1 MFDAF
6 FTALAWLLSF
16 FYALIPNYA
25 VAIGLLTL
33 AVMLLLFPLNAKAV
47 RSQAA
52 MTKLQPELKRVQ
64 AKYKDD
70 PQEQNAQV
78 MALFKEHGASP
89 FGCALPLIV
98 QMGVLMIMYRV
109 LRGLIHKD
117 AEGFFDPKYLDKA
130 SKLYQHLH
138 VSKTMKA
145 FGIDLAETAS
155 HAMKISFLTALPFF
169 VLIAGVV
176 AVGYYQ
182 QRMMTRRN
190 PQAAN
195 FEDNPM
201 AKQMQT
207 MTRMM
212 PLMYLMFGFTLPA
225 GLNVYFLVSNLFRI
239 GQQSIIYKMHP
250 ELLPGTGAAP
260 TTKSRDVTP
269 PKKTTQNGQN
279 GKTEAAKAAIEP
291 STNGKTAAS
300 SASRRTKKKKRR

>member
-6 FTALAWLLSF
+6 FKALAWLLSF
-16 FYALIPNYA
+16 FYMLIPNYA

-64 AKYKDD
+64 QKYKED

-109 LRGLIHKD
+109 LRGLIHRNR
-117 AEGFFDPKYLDKA
+117 EGFFDPKYLDHA
-130 SKLYQHLH
+130 SRLYQDLH
-138 VSKTMKA
+138 VKKRMVA

-155 HAMKISFLTALPFF
+155 KAAKISFLTAIPFF
-169 VLIAGVV
+169 VLIAAVV

-190 PQAAN
+190 PQQAN
-195 FEDNPM
+195 LDDNPM

-207 MTRMM
+207 MTKMM

-239 GQQSIIYKMHP
+239 GQQSIIYRMHP
-250 ELLPGTGAAP
+250 ELLPGAGSAPAAS
-260 TTKSRDVTP
+260 SRDVTP
-269 PKKTTQNGQN
+269 KKSGTNGSSENAESSN
-279 GKTEAAKAAIEP
+279 GKGATM
-291 STNGKTAAS
+291 NGKPLATG
-300 SASRRTKKKKRR
+300 SRRTKKKKRR